1 MKIELKKLTL
11 ENFKGIKNLT
21 VAFPNAIT
29 SIYGDNGTGKTSIVD
44 AFSWL
49 LSGKDSTGK
58 TDFQLKTLE
67 AGKEIHKL
75 KHSVEAVL
83 SVDETEVTLKR
94 TFSEKW
100 TTQRGAAVADFS
112 GHTTDYEIDGVPHK
126 QKDWETKLS
135 EIFGDMSIFG
145 LVTSVSAF
153 NMLDWKQRRA
163 ILLDVCGD
171 VTDADVINSNPELAP
186 LAEVKRSL
194 EDEKKV
200 ISSTRKEILEKLKE
214 IPARIDELNRQL
226 ETYAP
231 LNINA
236 LEAKAESLEKRIDE
250 AKASGGVTEF
260 ISKKTEFR
268 KELAD
273 LEHEH
278 DKACKAAKSEA
289 ENRLD
294 EAKSEHKKATG
305 IKLEIQDK
313 IKTLT
318 NSYMSTGS
326 KLESI
331 RAEYKNAAEP
341 VHVDGVCPLCKQ
353 DLPADSINTTK
364 ANAERERQAKL
375 EEIVA
380 RGNKTDE
387 GLKLLKEQIAHEEA
401 RLKETEKS
409 IEAINAKV
417 TELEKAVKS
426 VELPPKPERM
436 AVLEAMIEDID
447 KAIAEEKPADTTAME
462 QELKE
467 VQQSINDEKSAQKS
481 RNRIKELESE
491 ESNLNAELE
500 KINFMLHLLE
510 EFTKAKI
517 SMLEDKINGK
527 FEIVRF
533 KLFDQQINGGIA
545 ETCVTLVDGVPYGY
559 GLNRGAEINAG
570 LDIVKT
576 LSAHYGINAPVFIDN
591 AEAVTKLIDIDSQLI
606 KLIVAEGKTLEVA

>member
-1 MKIELKKLTL
+1 MKIKLKKLTL
-11 ENFKGIKNLT
+11 ENFKGIKNLA
-21 VAFPNAIT
+21 VAYPNQVT

-58 TDFQLKTLE
+58 ANFQLKTLDR
-67 AGKEIHKL
+67 GKELHKL
-75 KHSVEAVL
+75 EHSVEAVI
-83 SVDETEVTLKR
+83 SIDETEITLKR
-94 TFSEKW
+94 VFKEKW
-100 TTQRGAAVADFS
+100 TTQRGAAVAEMN
-112 GHTTDYEIDGVPHK
+112 GHETEYFIDGVPHK

-153 NMLDWKQRRA
+153 NLLEWRQRRA

-171 VTDADVINSNPELAP
+171 VTDADVIKSNPELVP

-200 ISSTRKEILEKLKE
+200 ISGTRKEIMDKLKE

-226 ETYAP
+226 QTYAP

-236 LEAKAESLEKRIDE
+236 LEAKAESITKRIDE
-250 AKASGGVTEF
+250 AKASGGATEL
-260 ISKKTEFR
+260 ITKKAEFR

-273 LEHEH
+273 HEYEYNKSCKLA
-278 DKACKAAKSEA
+278 KAEA
-289 ENRLD
+289 EDKLN
-294 EAKSEHKKATG
+294 EAKSEYKRA
-305 IKLEIQDK
+305 LAALSDIQ
-313 IKTLT
+313 
-318 NSYMSTGS
+318 SEVS
-326 KLESI
+326 KLKSSQTDMEQKLQSI
-331 RAEYKNAAEP
+331 RAEYKKAAEP
-341 VHVDGVCPLCKQ
+341 VHIDCTCPTCKQ
-353 DLPADSINTTK
+353 DLPEERVNATK
-364 ANAERERQAKL
+364 ANAERARQERLDEIIAKGNSTDAKIK
-375 EEIVA
+375 EISE
-380 RGNKTDE
+380 K
-387 GLKLLKEQIAHEEA
+387 IAHEEA
-401 RLKETEKS
+401 QATEAEKDIAVLAERVAEHEKS
-409 IEAINAKV
+409 
-417 TELEKAVKS
+417 LGSVK
-426 VELPPKPERM
+426 LPAKPERM

-481 RNRIKELESE
+481 RNRIKELEAE
-491 ESNLNAELE
+491 ENNLNAELE

-533 KLFDQQINGGIA
+533 KLFDQQINGGIS

-591 AEAVTKLIDIDSQLI
+591 AEAVTKLISIDSQLI
-606 KLIVAEGKTLEVA
+606 KLIVAEGKNLEVA